1 MVLNSQKNN
10 NGMTLKERF
19 HLWLLSFKSE
29 VSKTTKIGAKMLS
42 ASQSNTRLQEVYK
55 DLGVWFTEQVESGN
69 INVQDK
75 NITDLIRQV
84 KDLQDQLAGY
94 ENEVQEIKKS

>member
-1 MVLNSQKNN
+1 
-10 NGMTLKERF
+10 MTLKERF

-29 VSKTTKIGAKMLS
+29 VSKTTKIVAKMLS